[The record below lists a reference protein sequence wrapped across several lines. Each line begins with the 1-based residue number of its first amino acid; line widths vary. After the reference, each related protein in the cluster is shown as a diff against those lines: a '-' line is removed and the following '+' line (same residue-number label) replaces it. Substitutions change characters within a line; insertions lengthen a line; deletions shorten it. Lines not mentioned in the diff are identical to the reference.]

1 MIKMSYSK
9 HLKMFR
15 AEISL
20 DESDKHYKT
29 FIFNVCKSSRLAR
42 VAVKKQFMELT
53 L

>member
-20 DESDKHYKT
+20 DESETQYKT

-42 VAVKKQFMELT
+42 IAVKKQFSELM

>member
-1 MIKMSYSK
+1 MIKVTYSK

-15 AEISL
+15 AEIAL
-20 DESDKHYKT
+20 DESVSHYST

-42 VAVKKQFMELT
+42 VAVKKQFLELT

>member
-20 DESDKHYKT
+20 DESDTHYKT
-29 FIFNVCKSSRLAR
+29 FIFNDSKSSRLAR
-42 VAVKKQFMELT
+42 VAVKKQFLELT